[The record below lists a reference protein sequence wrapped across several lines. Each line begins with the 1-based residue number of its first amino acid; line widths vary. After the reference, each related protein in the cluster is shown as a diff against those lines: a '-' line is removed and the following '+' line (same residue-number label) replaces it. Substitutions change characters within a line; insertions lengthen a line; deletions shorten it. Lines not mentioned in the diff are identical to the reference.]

1 MKQVHMHNPKVMFV
15 PLPGCAFLRH
25 PYTCRMQW
33 ESQGPDNME
42 KIKEAAVDGTCEGK
56 DVYGYQV
63 KDPEGFYVFLHIGTG
78 GQWIL
83 NACDHCAPW
92 TTVKKL

>member
-1 MKQVHMHNPKVMFV
+1 
-15 PLPGCAFLRH
+15 
-25 PYTCRMQW
+25 MQW

-63 KDPEGFYVFLHIGTG
+63 KDPEGFNVFLHIGTG